1 MQAPSWWAR
10 WSSRKGLSGWCFAET
25 SPHKICDF
33 AGTPMNLGVCVSG
46 QGTNLRNLV
55 ERGFDVVAVATN
67 RPSCAGAA
75 YARERRIPLAELSQ
89 RRFASIEQRDAAMRD
104 FFLEHDVQL
113 VVDAGYDRVHSAPF
127 LDAFRD
133 RIINVHPSLLPAF
146 AGGMDAVEQAL
157 VAGVTAT
164 GATVH
169 VVTDVLDAGPILA
182 QESVEILP
190 GDSVETLRQRV
201 HEVEY
206 RLLPAAIRLMEAR
219 IAKSSAVG

>member
-89 RRFASIEQRDAAMRD
+89 KRFASIEQRDAAMRD

-127 LDAFRD
+127 LEAFRD

-146 AGGMDAVEQAL
+146 GGGMDAVEQAL
-157 VAGVTAT
+157 AAGVTTT

-169 VVTDVLDAGPILA
+169 VVTDALDAGPTLA
-182 QESVEILP
+182 QEPLKVLP
-190 GDSVETLRQRV
+190 GVTLESLRHGV
-201 HEVEY
+201 HGTRY
-206 RLLPAAIRLMEAR
+206 RWSQAAEALL
-219 IAKSSAVG
+219 